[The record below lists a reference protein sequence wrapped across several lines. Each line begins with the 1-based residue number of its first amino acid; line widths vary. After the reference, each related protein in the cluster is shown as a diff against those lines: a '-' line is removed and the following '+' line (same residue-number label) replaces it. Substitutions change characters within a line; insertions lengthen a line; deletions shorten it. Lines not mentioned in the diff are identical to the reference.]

1 MKRITLII
9 LCICICLSLC
19 ACRGAEGEA
28 IMSYKGT
35 KATESLY
42 SYWMSTYKSNFLYY
56 YNDGIDS
63 DEFWDTLISDDQTYE
78 EYVVNWI
85 DTEMQYR
92 TVALWLFDEY
102 KLTLSEEVIADIDA
116 DIDEKIEYAGSR
128 EAINTDLAKLGMNI
142 DMLREVYIDNA
153 KYDAVYEYL
162 YGTDGKE
169 APDDEERAE
178 YFNGNYYCLKYITI
192 YSGANLMTDDS
203 GNYVY
208 DEDGQIELVKLTEE
222 EKQIKQQL
230 IATIEAGVEAGGD
243 FDEYI
248 TEFSEVDY
256 SDYPNGFFV
265 SENDYSRFGSDI
277 IKAAT
282 ELEVGGV
289 RTVSD
294 ENVTYII
301 KKCELPEYT
310 SLTSAD
316 KDQLT
321 DMDNYI
327 IREKY
332 TEKFD
337 SYTDDIVINTELKD
351 SYDIRKASEN
361 SYF

>member
-1 MKRITLII
+1 MKRITLLI
-9 LCICICLSLC
+9 LCAFICLNFC
-19 ACRGAEGEA
+19 ACGGTDLKT

-35 KATESLY
+35 KASESLY

-102 KLTLSEEVIADIDA
+102 NLTLSDEVIAGIDA
-116 DIDEKIEYAGSR
+116 DIAEKTEYAGSR
-128 EAINTDLAKLGMNI
+128 EEINTDLSKLGMNL
-142 DMLREVYIDNA
+142 DMLRSVYIDNA
-153 KYDAVYEYL
+153 KFDAVYEYL
-162 YGTDGKE
+162 YGTGGKE
-169 APDDEERAE
+169 SPTDKERAE
-178 YFNGNYYCLKYITI
+178 YYKNNYYCLKYITV
-192 YSGANLMTDDS
+192 YSGANLKTDES

-208 DEDGQIELVKLTEE
+208 DEDGQIELIRLTEE
-222 EKQIKQQL
+222 EKAIKQQL
-230 IATIEAGVEAGGD
+230 IDTIVAGVEAGGD

-248 TEFSEVDY
+248 KEFSEVDY

-277 IKAAT
+277 VKAAT
-282 ELEVGGV
+282 ELSVGEI

-301 KKCELPEYT
+301 KKYDLPEFT
-310 SLTSAD
+310 SLSSED
-316 KDQLT
+316 KSQLEK
-321 DMDNYI
+321 MDDYI

-337 SYTDDIVINTELKD
+337 SYTEDIVINTELKD
-351 SYDIRKASEN
+351 SYDIRKVSEN

>member
-1 MKRITLII
+1 MKRIILVV
-9 LCICICLSLC
+9 LCICICFSLF
-19 ACRGAEGEA
+19 ACTGKDGKN
-28 IMSYKGT
+28 IMSYKGVN
-35 KATESLY
+35 ASEALY

-63 DEFWDTLISDDQTYE
+63 DEFWDTLISDEETYE
-78 EYVVNWI
+78 EYVTNWI

-102 KLTLSEEVIADIDA
+102 KLTLSDKKIAEIDA
-116 DIDEKIEYAGSR
+116 DIAEKIEYSGSR
-128 EAINTDLAKLGMNI
+128 EAVNTDLAKLGMNL

-162 YGTDGKE
+162 YGTQGKE
-169 APDDEERAE
+169 TPTDEERAE
-178 YFNGNYYCLKYITI
+178 YYTNNYYCLKYITI
-192 YSGANLMTDDS
+192 YSGANLKTDES

-208 DEDGQIELVKLTEE
+208 DEDGKIELVKLTEE
-222 EKQIKQQL
+222 EKAIKQQL
-230 IATIEAGVEAGGD
+230 IDTVVAGVEAGGD

-248 TEFSEVDY
+248 KEFSEVDY
-256 SDYPNGFFV
+256 GDYPDGFFV

-282 ELEVGGV
+282 ELKVAEI

-301 KKCELPEYT
+301 KKCELPDYF
-310 SLTSAD
+310 SLTQNNKS
-316 KDQLT
+316 QLEK
-321 DMDNYI
+321 MDGYI
-327 IREKY
+327 VREKY

-337 SYTDDIVINTELKD
+337 SYTEDVVINTELKD
-351 SYDIRKASEN
+351 SYDIRKVSEN

>member
-1 MKRITLII
+1 MKRSILLI
-9 LCICICLSLC
+9 LCICLCLSFC
-19 ACRGAEGEA
+19 ACGSVDEKT
-28 IMSYKGT
+28 IMSYKG
-35 KATESLY
+35 ADASESLY

-92 TVALWLFDEY
+92 TVALYLFDEY
-102 KLTLSEEVIADIDA
+102 KLSLSDAVIAEIDA
-116 DIDEKIEYAGSR
+116 DIAEKIEYAGSR
-128 EAINTDLAKLGMNI
+128 EAINTDLAKLGMNL
-142 DMLREVYIDNA
+142 DMLRSVYIDNA

-162 YGTDGKE
+162 YGTGGKE
-169 APDDEERAE
+169 APTDKERAE
-178 YFNGNYYCLKYITI
+178 YFKNNYYCLKYITI
-192 YSGANLMTDDS
+192 YSGANLKTDEN

-208 DEDGQIELVKLTEE
+208 DEEGQIELVRLTEE
-222 EKQIKQQL
+222 EKAVKQQL
-230 IATIEAGVEAGGD
+230 IDTVVAGVSAGGD

-248 TEFSEVDY
+248 KEFSEVDY
-256 SDYPNGFFV
+256 SDYPEGFFV

-277 IKAAT
+277 VKAAT
-282 ELEVGGV
+282 ELKVGEI

-310 SLTSAD
+310 SLTSGN
-316 KDQLT
+316 KSQLEN
-321 DMDNYI
+321 MDNYI
-327 IREKY
+327 IRKKY

-337 SYTDDIVINTELKD
+337 GYIGDIVINTELKD
-351 SYDIRKASEN
+351 SYDIRKVSEN

>member
-1 MKRITLII
+1 MKRITLLI
-9 LCICICLSLC
+9 LCICLCVSLC
-19 ACRGAEGEA
+19 ACTGAEGKA
-28 IMSYKGT
+28 IMSYKGA

-63 DEFWDTLISDDQTYE
+63 DEFWDTLISDDQSYE

-102 KLTLSEEVIADIDA
+102 KLKLSDTKIAEIDA
-116 DIDEKIEYAGSR
+116 DIAEKIEYAGTR
-128 EAINTDLAKLGMNI
+128 EQINTELSKLGMNL
-142 DMLREVYIDNA
+142 DMLREVYIANA

-162 YGTDGKE
+162 YGAGGKE
-169 APDDEERAE
+169 APTDSERAE
-178 YFNGNYYCLKYITI
+178 YYNDNYYCLKYITI
-192 YSGANLMTDDS
+192 YSGASLKTDES

-208 DEDGQIELVKLTEE
+208 DDDGQIELVRLTED
-222 EKQIKQQL
+222 EKKVKQQL
-230 IATIEAGVEAGGD
+230 IDTVVAGVTAGGD
-243 FDEYI
+243 FDQYI
-248 TEFSEVDY
+248 KEFSEVDY
-256 SDYPNGFFV
+256 SDYPDGFLV

-277 IKAAT
+277 VKAAT
-282 ELEVGGV
+282 ELKVGEI

-301 KKCELPEYT
+301 QKCALTEYT
-310 SLTSAD
+310 SLTQNN
-316 KDQLT
+316 KNQLEN
-321 DMDNYI
+321 MDDYI
-327 IREKY
+327 VREKY

-337 SYTDDIVINTELKD
+337 AYAKDVVVNTDLKD
-351 SYDIRKASEN
+351 SYNIRKVSEN